1 MKNMKKLLNFIVA
14 VIFLFTIS
22 ACNFNIHK
30 GETFDELTDDFF
42 YAIIGNDEMA
52 VNTLFNNPADFGLGH
67 FEPFLPEPYVPSEEE
82 SGSAIGDFLGLT
94 PQGFLDRLHAFD
106 YNALN
111 EDEQNTY
118 LIIEDVL
125 QSSMKMQNY
134 MYYLDN
140 SYLGS
145 YLGYQAQL
153 PLVFA
158 EYNFRDQTDVD
169 NYLKLLQMVPATFDK
184 YYNFE
189 VLKADKGYGMPD
201 FVIDKVIGQCETFL
215 TDIDNNFL
223 IPVFNERIDAVTFL
237 NDTQRADYKAQN
249 ENAVKNSLKSGYEN
263 LKNNLPAL
271 KGRATNNEG
280 LSHYEGGKEYY
291 QYLFQQVTGYDMTI
305 DAAKEY
311 LETQINKRLT
321 QFINLLSSHPGL
333 AQEADSVVLFNV
345 TPLEQLNFYKG
356 EIVTDFPSIS
366 EYNINASV
374 KYIHPS
380 MEGNFSPA
388 AYIVSPIDEMVNEY
402 IYLNGKDVNGNPNY
416 LYSTLAHEG
425 FPGHLFQNVY
435 FKNQDVNIVR
445 KVLRNSGY
453 TEGWA
458 TYAEMYSYRFSD
470 ADSFVLKTI
479 QLNDEINGA
488 ITALLDMVIHYDGY
502 SKAEVNTYLSQ
513 QTVDLSLPEET
524 LTSVYEQLVEVP
536 TNPQEYFFTYFKL
549 ADMYQKAKATLGLK
563 FNEKEFHTLILNMG
577 PMPMRFVEEKVNKYI
592 AEKQVN

>member
-1 MKNMKKLLNFIVA
+1 MKKLLNFFVA
-14 VIFLFTIS
+14 VILLFTIS

-30 GETFDELTDDFF
+30 GETFDELTTDLF
-42 YAIIGNDEMA
+42 YAIIGNDEMT

-67 FEPFLPEPYVPSEEE
+67 FEPYLPEPFVPSEEE
-82 SGSAIGDFLGLT
+82 SGSSIGDFLGLT
-94 PQGFLDRLHAFD
+94 PKGFLDRLHAFD
-106 YNALN
+106 YSSLN
-111 EDEQNTY
+111 EDEQITY

-125 QSSMKMQNY
+125 ESSMNMQNY

-140 SYLGS
+140 SFLGS

-158 EYNFRDQTDVD
+158 EYNFRDQTDVE
-169 NYLKLLQMVPATFDK
+169 NYLILLQLVPATFDK
-184 YYNFE
+184 YFNFE
-189 VLKADKGYGMPD
+189 VLKADKGYCMPD
-201 FVIDKVIGQCETFL
+201 YVIDKVIGQCETFIA
-215 TDIDNNFL
+215 DIDNNFL
-223 IPVFNERIDAVTFL
+223 IPVFNEKIDAVTFL
-237 NDTQRADYKAQN
+237 NETQKADYKTRN

-291 QYLFQQVTGYDMTI
+291 QYLFARATGYDMTV
-305 DAAKEY
+305 DAAKTY
-311 LETQINKRLT
+311 LDTQISKRLD
-321 QFINLLSSHPGL
+321 QFINLLNSHPGL
-333 AQEADSVVLFNV
+333 AQEADATVLFNV
-345 TPLEQLNFYKG
+345 TPLEQLNFYRN
-356 EIVTDFPSIS
+356 EIVTNFPSIA
-366 EYNINASV
+366 EYNINATV

-380 MEGNFSPA
+380 MEENFSPA

-435 FKNQDVNIVR
+435 FKNQDVNIIR
-445 KVLRNSGY
+445 KVIRNQGY

-470 ADSFVLKTI
+470 ADSYVLKVI

-488 ITALLDMVIHYDGY
+488 ITARLDIGVNYEGY
-502 SKAEVNTYLSQ
+502 SKDDVNTYL
-513 QTVDLSLPEET
+513 TNHYLSLPEEN
-524 LTSVYEQLVEVP
+524 LNALYEQLVEVP
-536 TNPQEYFFTYFKL
+536 TNSQEYYFTYFKL
-549 ADMYQKAKATLGLK
+549 ADMYQRAKTALGVT
-563 FNEKEFHTLILNMG
+563 FNEKEFHTLILNLG
-577 PMPMRFVEEKVNKYI
+577 PMPLHFVEERVNKYI
-592 AEKQVN
+592 EEKKAN

>member
-1 MKNMKKLLNFIVA
+1 
-14 VIFLFTIS
+14 
-22 ACNFNIHK
+22 
-30 GETFDELTDDFF
+30 
-42 YAIIGNDEMA
+42 
-52 VNTLFNNPADFGLGH
+52 
-67 FEPFLPEPYVPSEEE
+67 
-82 SGSAIGDFLGLT
+82 
-94 PQGFLDRLHAFD
+94 
-106 YNALN
+106 
-111 EDEQNTY
+111 
-118 LIIEDVL
+118 
-125 QSSMKMQNY
+125 
-134 MYYLDN
+134 
-140 SYLGS
+140 
-145 YLGYQAQL
+145 
-153 PLVFA
+153 
-158 EYNFRDQTDVD
+158 
-169 NYLKLLQMVPATFDK
+169 
-184 YYNFE
+184 
-189 VLKADKGYGMPD
+189 MPD

-237 NDTQRADYKAQN
+237 NDTQKADYKAQN
-249 ENAVKNSLKSGYEN
+249 ENAVENSLKSGYEN

-380 MEGNFSPA
+380 MEENFSPA